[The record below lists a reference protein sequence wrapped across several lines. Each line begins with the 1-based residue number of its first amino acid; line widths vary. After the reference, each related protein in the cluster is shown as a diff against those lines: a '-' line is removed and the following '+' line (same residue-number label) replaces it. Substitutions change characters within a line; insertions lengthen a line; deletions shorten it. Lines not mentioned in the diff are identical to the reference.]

1 MAVGGPAVQV
11 VFDCDPGIDDAL
23 AMAVL
28 ADAVRSGRAVLQA
41 IVAVGGNVDLT
52 HTAANVG
59 FLSDRF
65 GLDAPTYSGAAEP
78 IAGPVPGDAAH
89 VHGTDGIGGL
99 RRAGSWPMPAPVT
112 PSQLVGVLAEL
123 DPAAGSRVLLATGPL
138 TNLAAMCQVDPDLAR
153 HLDRVVVM
161 GGAFGD
167 PGGNVT
173 AHAEFNVWID
183 PEAWGIV
190 AAAGLPL
197 EVVPLDVTT
206 KVVLTRDDVVELT
219 GGRDPANVTTL
230 AASLV
235 SAGIDLY
242 DDLLGT
248 PICEMHDPLAAA
260 LIFEPTLAEWVDGSV
275 SVRLE
280 GEERGRT
287 VLDRRGLDRRG
298 LDQGGPLVR
307 VALGI
312 DVAQAHAALI
322 GALAAVTDP

>member
-1 MAVGGPAVQV
+1 MAARGPAAHV

-23 AMAVL
+23 ALAVI
-28 ADAVRSGRAVLQA
+28 ADATRSGRAVLHA
-41 IVAVGGNVDLT
+41 VVAVGGNVDLS

-78 IAGPVPGDAAH
+78 MAGSVPGDAAH

-99 RRAGSWPMPAPVT
+99 RRPGRWTMPT
-112 PSQLVGVLAEL
+112 PASPDDLVDLLAAL
-123 DPAAGSRVLLATGPL
+123 DPAAGPRVLLATGPL
-138 TNLAAMCQVDPDLAR
+138 TNVAAMCRVEPDLAR
-153 HLDRVVVM
+153 HVDRVVVM

-173 AHAEFNVWID
+173 PHAEFNVWID

-206 KVVLTRDDVVELT
+206 KVVLTRDDLVELT
-219 GGRDPANVTTL
+219 GGNDPTNNATL

-242 DDLLGT
+242 DELLGT
-248 PICEMHDPLAAA
+248 PFCEMHDPLAAV
-260 LIFEPTLAEWVDGSV
+260 LIFEPALAEWTEGSV
-275 SVRLE
+275 SVRLD
-280 GEERGRT
+280 GDERGQT
-287 VLDRRGLDRRG
+287 VLDRT
-298 LDQGGPLVR
+298 GGVTR
-307 VALGI
+307 VALDI
-312 DVAQAHAALI
+312 DVAGARAALI
-322 GALAAVTDP
+322 GALGAVTNP